1 MNLKFATRN
10 SSKSASSDDILQGW
24 DGICREFGC
33 SEQQLQELY
42 RHEESEESEAE
53 FEFSIISETEFAEQ
67 AIFST
72 GEPLN

>member
-1 MNLKFATRN
+1 MNAKHMTHQ
-10 SSKSASSDDILQGW
+10 KSSDDILQGW

-42 RHEESEESEAE
+42 LQEENESEEAE

-72 GEPLN
+72 GAPLN

>member
-1 MNLKFATRN
+1 MNAKRTTHQ
-10 SSKSASSDDILQGW
+10 KSSDDILQGW

-42 RHEESEESEAE
+42 LHEDDKSEEAE

-72 GEPLN
+72 GAPLN

>member
-1 MNLKFATRN
+1 MNFKRTAHQ
-10 SSKSASSDDILQGW
+10 SSDDILQGW

-42 RHEESEESEAE
+42 RQDEQESTEAE
-53 FEFSIISETEFAEQ
+53 FEFSIISETEFAER
-67 AIFST
+67 AIFSS

>member
-1 MNLKFATRN
+1 MNLKFNTTAKHQT
-10 SSKSASSDDILQGW
+10 SEEILQGW

-33 SEQQLQELY
+33 SEEQLRELY
-42 RHEESEESEAE
+42 RHDEVEEAK